1 MCPEGA
7 DLVLNPVS
15 AAPGF
20 RMGNVFV
27 LAGVP
32 AVMRAMF
39 DGLKGNLRGGP
50 PVLSATV
57 GAYLGEGVIAAGL
70 GALQGR
76 YPNLE
81 IGSYPFF
88 RQGRYG
94 ASFVLRGI
102 DHGLIAAAA
111 EELRALIRQLGAEP
125 IEGEAPGLAPP
136 SIVGLPSSPPIR
148 HSRESGNPGRRGEV
162 GVCGPGFRCRG
173 NDGKDN
179 EFN

>member
-1 MCPEGA
+1 
-7 DLVLNPVS
+7 
-15 AAPGF
+15 
-20 RMGNVFV
+20 V

-39 DGLKGNLRGGP
+39 DGLKGNLRGGA

-76 YPNLE
+76 YPDLE

-111 EELRALIRQLGAEP
+111 EELRTLIRQLGAEP
-125 IEGEAPGLAPP
+125 IEGEAP
-136 SIVGLPSSPPIR
+136 V
-148 HSRESGNPGRRGEV
+148 
-162 GVCGPGFRCRG
+162 
-173 NDGKDN
+173 
-179 EFN
+179 